1 MLREGDGEEKI
12 LDQGELWRLILSTAM
27 CGFDFLPILQASE
40 AENGQESGAPTSP
53 EEEVH
58 FAACGTRHDRRP
70 AWKWYG
76 DLGLF
81 LFANHT
87 SHDLPFG
94 R

>member
-58 FAACGTRHDRRP
+58 FAACGTRERQATAMKVVWRARRP
-70 AWKWYG
+70 GAFP
-76 DLGLF
+76 L
-81 LFANHT
+81 HQP
-87 SHDLPFG
+87 HHP
-94 R
+94 